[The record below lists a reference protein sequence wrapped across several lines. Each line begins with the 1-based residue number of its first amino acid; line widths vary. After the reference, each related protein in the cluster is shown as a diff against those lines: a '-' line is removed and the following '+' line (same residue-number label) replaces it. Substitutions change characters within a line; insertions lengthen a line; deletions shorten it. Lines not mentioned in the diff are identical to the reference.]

1 MDDGLF
7 GVRLFVWSLC
17 HENDGHRDRLLADMF
32 DFIVS
37 GPACLTPP
45 DDGLYA
51 MHPAFTS
58 YSTVQVMIYVP
69 SKFAGIALGITTLTR
84 NVGVT
89 GITTQ

>member
-1 MDDGLF
+1 MKATCTGIVFL
-7 GVRLFVWSLC
+7 V
-17 HENDGHRDRLLADMF
+17 DMF